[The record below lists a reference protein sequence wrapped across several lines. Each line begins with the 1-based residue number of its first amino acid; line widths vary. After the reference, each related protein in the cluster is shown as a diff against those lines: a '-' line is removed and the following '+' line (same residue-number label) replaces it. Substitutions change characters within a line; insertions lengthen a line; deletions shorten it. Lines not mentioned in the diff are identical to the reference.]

1 MTAIGQATPGITDD
15 GSGPIRFPGAVQPHG
30 ALLVVDSTTQSIVA
44 ASESCSELLGA
55 SASALLG
62 TSLRALLGNEIA
74 DALAPVDAA
83 PRWPSQAVRL
93 SNQTQVASTRT
104 NSAGLVLVDIEAI
117 GADSAVL
124 EKAFRQELSQLRQ
137 MDDVVAMAGSACRT
151 VRRAM
156 GFDRVMMSRF
166 DAEWTSEVIA
176 EARAE
181 PIEPF
186 FGLHFRA
193 SDWPVPARER
203 FRLGRVRQVPD
214 VDCTASSLVALREA
228 GPIDLDPSG
237 IRSVSSLQIACYRRL
252 GVRAAMVGALVIE
265 GRLWGLVVCHH
276 HGGPR
281 YFGPEARD
289 AFAVFCEDMAGVID
303 LVLRRQEQARAIELA
318 ARRRALI
325 ASIRDT
331 DLRTLIRR
339 SETRDLLE
347 VMDAD
352 GFALLMNDTTELVG
366 RTPDP
371 AQVRVLEARRHEVA
385 PGSVVFHTHSL
396 ARDLVP
402 LAAAGECAGALF
414 VSVPHRPKTVMI
426 WFRDE
431 RVRRVSWASDPDQ
444 PCIREQDEPLAP
456 GRSFTP
462 TLREIR
468 GEALPWT
475 AQELESAAELACLI
489 EIDAL
494 RASEA
499 FAKTVLDASGSH
511 VCVLAGDGTI
521 VAVNRAWERFARD
534 NGARTETA
542 APQGVSYRGVCE
554 AAIGQTS
561 GDEAAAAWQGISDV
575 LDGRKDFFALDYP
588 CDSPTERRWFEMSV
602 HPLLAPREG
611 AVVLHTD
618 ITARKLAQRALTAS
632 EERYRAV
639 LESQTDLIFR
649 SRIDGTI
656 LYVNPAFCHF
666 FGQSAQALTGARWQ
680 PVTHAEDLPMIEAA
694 LARLSPENPVVTIE
708 NRVHASDGHLRWVEF
723 VSRAFFDEEQH
734 LVEIQTVGR
743 DITDRKSAE
752 ARIAALLREQ
762 DALLN
767 SPVVGIVKI
776 SDRRVEWANQAFASI
791 FGYSVDEVLGQSTG
805 IFFPSDTALAEFTAA
820 STPVLSAGGVFHSEL
835 LQRRKDG
842 SRCWVSFSVAQLDVA
857 TNKLI
862 GALVDITAHKEDE
875 AELDRHRQYLEELVA
890 ARTLALQEAKEFV
903 EPSIARLQQAHDLVA
918 MGRSTLDAALDSI
931 GDAVFISDR
940 EGRFINF
947 NDAFA
952 TFHRFRD
959 KAGCARTLSEY
970 QAFLDVFLANGE
982 LVPVENWA
990 VPRALR
996 GESAINAEFTLRRR
1010 DTGESWIGSFNYA
1023 PIRGQDGGIVGSVV
1037 TARDITD
1044 IRQKGLALSQAKE
1057 AAEAANRAK
1066 SAFLATMSHELR
1078 TPLNGIMGM
1087 IELARRRA
1095 SDPRQIDQLGKAAKA
1110 SQHLL
1115 AIIRD
1120 ILDISRIEA
1129 DRFPL
1134 LEADFQLDTVFQ
1146 NLDALIHGQI
1156 ANADLRLSME
1166 LAPPLRG
1173 MMVHGDARRL
1183 SQVLL
1188 NLTSNAVKFTEQGSI
1203 TVRAQLLQDSP
1214 AQVVLRFEVQ
1224 DTGIGIAPA
1233 DQLRIFRAFE
1243 QVDSSTT
1250 RPYGG
1255 SGLGLA
1261 ISKRLVQMMHG
1272 TIGVDSQLGAGATF
1286 WFTVQLSKPRLAR
1299 GFEPAQPPA
1308 QLSARE
1314 YLKARYG
1321 GAYVLLVEDDA
1332 TNLEVTQGLLED
1344 CGLVVHSATDGAQ
1357 AVDRAQRVNYDLIL
1371 TDIQMPVMDGIEAT
1385 RKIRLLDNNADVPI
1399 IAFTANVFPEDEAR
1413 CREAGMNDF
1422 IGRPIESEVLYAVM
1436 LEWLGKS
1443 HAGARGAGAP
1453 ASG

>member
-1 MTAIGQATPGITDD
+1 M
-15 GSGPIRFPGAVQPHG
+15 
-30 ALLVVDSTTQSIVA
+30 
-44 ASESCSELLGA
+44 
-55 SASALLG
+55 
-62 TSLRALLGNEIA
+62 
-74 DALAPVDAA
+74 
-83 PRWPSQAVRL
+83 
-93 SNQTQVASTRT
+93 
-104 NSAGLVLVDIEAI
+104 AGLIELERLR
-117 GADSAVL
+117 L
-124 EKAFRQELSQLRQ
+124 EKAR
-137 MDDVVAMAGSACRT
+137 
-151 VRRAM
+151 
-156 GFDRVMMSRF
+156 
-166 DAEWTSEVIA
+166 
-176 EARAE
+176 
-181 PIEPF
+181 
-186 FGLHFRA
+186 
-193 SDWPVPARER
+193 
-203 FRLGRVRQVPD
+203 
-214 VDCTASSLVALREA
+214 SS
-228 GPIDLDPSG
+228 
-237 IRSVSSLQIACYRRL
+237 
-252 GVRAAMVGALVIE
+252 
-265 GRLWGLVVCHH
+265 
-276 HGGPR
+276 
-281 YFGPEARD
+281 
-289 AFAVFCEDMAGVID
+289 
-303 LVLRRQEQARAIELA
+303 ELA

-331 DLRTLIRR
+331 DLRTLIRC

-371 AQVRVLEARRHEVA
+371 AQVRILEARRHEVA

-414 VSVPHRPKTVMI
+414 VSVPLRPKTVMI

-431 RVRRVSWASDPDQ
+431 RVRQVRWGGDPDQ
-444 PCIREQDEPLAP
+444 PCTREQDEPLAP
-456 GRSFTP
+456 RRSFAP

-499 FAKTVLDASGSH
+499 FAKTVLDSSISH

-575 LDGRKDFFALDYP
+575 LDGRKDSFALDYP

-602 HPLLAPREG
+602 HPLLAPCEG

-918 MGRSTLDAALDSI
+918 MGRSTLDAALDSM

-959 KAGCARTLSEY
+959 KAGCARTLAEY

-1057 AAEAANRAK
+1057 AAEA
-1066 SAFLATMSHELR
+1066 
-1078 TPLNGIMGM
+1078 
-1087 IELARRRA
+1087 
-1095 SDPRQIDQLGKAAKA
+1095 

-1134 LEADFQLDTVFQ
+1134 VEADFQLDTVFQ

-1214 AQVVLRFEVQ
+1214 SQVVLRFEVQ

-1272 TIGVDSQLGAGATF
+1272 TIGVDSQQGAGATF

-1299 GFEPAQPPA
+1299 DFEPAQPPA

-1314 YLKARYG
+1314 YLKARHG
-1321 GAYVLLVEDDA
+1321 GAYVLVVEDDA

-1453 ASG
+1453 AAG